1 MKYRAEIDGLRTV
14 AVVPVVL
21 FHAGWEVFSGGYVG
35 VDVFFVI
42 SGFLITSIIIGER
55 AEGRF
60 SILRFY
66 ERRAPPHPAR
76 PFRRTRRHLALRLGL
91 DAARRVRGFPAQ
103 PRLCSPVY
111 LERAFLG
118 IFGLFRASLGNAPA
132 SAHLEPR
139 GRGTILPSLPAA
151 DGRPW
156 RLQPPQAYRGDRGAG
171 LPVAGAQRMGL
182 AQLPRGKLLFHI
194 LPHVGAFRR
203 LALRL
208 HRLSPRAARQP
219 DPVAHRHGPDP
230 VVGLRL

>member
-21 FHAGWEVFSGGYVG
+21 FHAGWDVFSGGYVG

-66 ERRAPPHPAR
+66 ERRARRILPALFVVLAATLPFAWAWMPPDAFEDFLR
-76 PFRRTRRHLALRLGL
+76 SLAF
-91 DAARRVRGFPAQ
+91 AALFISNVHFWEYSGYFAQ
-103 PRLCSPVY
+103 
-111 LERAFLG
+111 A
-118 IFGLFRASLGNAPA
+118 GNAPA
-132 SAHLEPR
+132 AAHLEPR
-139 GRGTILPSLPAA
+139 GRGTILRLFPAA

-156 RLQPPQAYRGDRGAG
+156 RLQPPQAYRGDRRSG
-171 LPVAGAQRMGL
+171 LSVAGAQRMGL
-182 AQLPRGKLLFHI
+182 AQLPRRKLLLH
-194 LPHVGAFRR
+194 LLAHVGAFCR

-208 HRLSPRAARQP
+208 HRLPPRPSGQP
-219 DPVAHRHGPDP
+219 DPVTHRHGHDP